1 MGPTKAEGGTP
12 IHSSWLSLV
21 LVALSSLATLLGSL
35 MAVRLR
41 PLKPARLAHL
51 LAGVAGFL
59 LASAFLDLVPH
70 VAEEQGAQWLPFVL
84 VGYLLVFAAES
95 LFPAHAHPE
104 ELGPGTRGGWSSG
117 LAAGGPASFLA
128 ALFGLSVHAFF
139 DGVALMGGFAAGFS
153 SGLLILLAVTLHK
166 VPVGFSLGALG
177 RETLRKRRLA
187 AWSGGV
193 LALATLAG
201 ALATL
206 AVGRGVTAAEAALL
220 PLAAGAL
227 IYIGATD
234 MIPATHHDA
243 GRTQGL
249 AAVAGAI
256 LFYLSVLAV
265 RALGLQ

>member
-1 MGPTKAEGGTP
+1 
-12 IHSSWLSLV
+12 L
-21 LVALSSLATLLGSL
+21 
-35 MAVRLR
+35 AVRLR

-84 VGYLLVFAAES
+84 VGYLFVFAAES

-104 ELGPGTRGGWSSG
+104 ELGPGTKGAGWSGS
-117 LAAGGPASFLA
+117 LAGGGPVSFLA

-139 DGVALMGGFAAGFS
+139 DGIALMGGFAAGFS
-153 SGLLILLAVTLHK
+153 SGLLVLLAVTLHK

-177 RETLRKRRLA
+177 RETLRRRRLA

-201 ALATL
+201 AAATL
-206 AVGRGVTAAEAALL
+206 AVGRAVAAAEPALL

-243 GRTQGL
+243 GRTQGV

-265 RALGLQ
+265 RALGLE